1 MKERA
6 RAHESFVV
14 INIYPEHKQNKDG
27 GKRVSPGV
35 LACLGDTVAS
45 IKALNHA
52 NKHLLLLVLDEVRAA
67 NKQPWCTQA

>member
-35 LACLGDTVAS
+35 LACLGSTMAS
-45 IKALNHA
+45 IKALDHA
-52 NKHLLLLVLDEVRAA
+52 NAHLLLLYPDDVRAA
-67 NKQPWCTQA
+67 NKQRWCTQA